1 MKSKNCKM
9 MKRVFVNIFLILLTA
24 IYVYPQDTDLKRE
37 VTLYNPYIPSLSD
50 FRKKSSLP
58 VINDTTVVKPVFT
71 YTVNTNPYSPEYSI
85 SPIKAATMVPDPLEK
100 LYKSYV
106 NLGLGNYMAPLAE
119 ISVTNE
125 RSREGTYGLYAKHYS
140 THGKVRLQNDERVF
154 AGYMDNDVSL
164 FGRKFF
170 LDNYLEGSVDY
181 SQKTRY
187 AYGYDTSM
195 VAYEPDKKDI
205 RIPYNRI
212 GAALS
217 FTSLTLDSSDFSYDF
232 DVDYSYFFSNRSLS
246 QHNVGIS
253 GLMAKSYLD
262 FYVGAGLGMD
272 FYRPSKDISE
282 RMKYVVD
289 IAPFISKR
297 TSQWN
302 FKLGIQLLLDKDT
315 TSSVKFHFYP
325 DARFGFN
332 IVPTYIDFFAHLGGR
347 LEQNTPEK
355 IIEEN
360 PFLLRDGT
368 LFALPNTSHQLI
380 LSGGLK
386 GNTGIGGNY
395 VVSASYSMIS
405 NMLFFSNLVFDDQLF
420 EPQVGNHFIPILDDA
435 ELFNLHGEING
446 VIGDKITYSGSAN
459 YYNYKLSANEYPW
472 SKQPW
477 DAKAGVKYNLRN
489 KIIAGI
495 ELTSL
500 GKRRFIVQK
509 NDIILPPEQYVFK
522 SPMHVNANLSA
533 EYRYTKIL
541 SFWIKVNNIAIN
553 RNYDWA
559 YYPSQR
565 FMCMAGLT
573 YSL

>member
-1 MKSKNCKM
+1 M

-541 SFWIKVNNIAIN
+541 SFWIKVNNIAMN

-559 YYPSQR
+559 YYPTQR

>member
-1 MKSKNCKM
+1 
-9 MKRVFVNIFLILLTA
+9 
-24 IYVYPQDTDLKRE
+24 
-37 VTLYNPYIPSLSD
+37 
-50 FRKKSSLP
+50 
-58 VINDTTVVKPVFT
+58 
-71 YTVNTNPYSPEYSI
+71 
-85 SPIKAATMVPDPLEK
+85 
-100 LYKSYV
+100 
-106 NLGLGNYMAPLAE
+106 
-119 ISVTNE
+119 
-125 RSREGTYGLYAKHYS
+125 
-140 THGKVRLQNDERVF
+140 
-154 AGYMDNDVSL
+154 
-164 FGRKFF
+164 
-170 LDNYLEGSVDY
+170 
-181 SQKTRY
+181 
-187 AYGYDTSM
+187 
-195 VAYEPDKKDI
+195 
-205 RIPYNRI
+205 
-212 GAALS
+212 
-217 FTSLTLDSSDFSYDF
+217 
-232 DVDYSYFFSNRSLS
+232 
-246 QHNVGIS
+246 
-253 GLMAKSYLD
+253 
-262 FYVGAGLGMD
+262 
-272 FYRPSKDISE
+272 
-282 RMKYVVD
+282 MKYVVD